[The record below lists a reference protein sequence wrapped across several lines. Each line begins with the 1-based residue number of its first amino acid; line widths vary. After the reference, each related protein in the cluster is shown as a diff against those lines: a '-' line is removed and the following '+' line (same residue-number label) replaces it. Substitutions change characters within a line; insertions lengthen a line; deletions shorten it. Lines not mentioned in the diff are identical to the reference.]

1 MREGSAEFH
10 DCVVLPLDPT
20 KNFGGRRPM
29 KKEKK
34 HTFSQGM
41 FFSGTSGTVCET
53 MI

>member
-1 MREGSAEFH
+1 MRKSSAEFH

-34 HTFSQGM
+34 HTFSQSM
-41 FFSGTSGTVCET
+41 FFSGTSGTIGDA